1 MPFEKDP
8 NEIGALWEH
17 TGAKGQWFSGVIN
30 GVKVVVFSTN
40 AKSEMAPTHRVLLS
54 KPKEGD
60 TPMDQR
66 TPHNANAKPA
76 ADDGMPF

>member
-17 TGAKGQWFSGVIN
+17 NGAKGQWFSGVIN

-40 AKSEMAPTHRVLLS
+40 AKSEKAPTHRVLIS
-54 KPKEGD
+54 KPKEGAE
-60 TPMDQR
+60 MDQR
-66 TPHNANAKPA
+66 PMHNANANPL
-76 ADDGMPF
+76 DDSF